1 MAIAAAGVEAIAA
14 GAGGGIADRDG
25 IAAGAEVGGGAMVF
39 GLHQA
44 SAFIADAEACGTCV
58 PAVGVGAVRVS
69 GAACGIAVAD

>member
-1 MAIAAAGVEAIAA
+1 
-14 GAGGGIADRDG
+14 
-25 IAAGAEVGGGAMVF
+25 VGGGAMVF